1 MQQLN
6 RRLREEQD
14 AEYQRSLLADQER
27 EKQRVAERA
36 AQEEQQRAAQQAQDA
51 ERQEPCL
58 SCPVERCLDCL
69 HMRVP
74 AVQAWARLLLQHLS
88 LLVCWW

>member
-14 AEYQRSLLADQER
+14 AEYQRSLLVDQER

-36 AQEEQQRAAQQAQDA
+36 AQEEQQ
-51 ERQEPCL
+51 
-58 SCPVERCLDCL
+58 
-69 HMRVP
+69 
-74 AVQAWARLLLQHLS
+74 
-88 LLVCWW
+88 